1 MVWLSLSNLLSRLVS
16 LGARR
21 WVDGISASTLG
32 AVVSLS
38 LVSWHFAEKEY
49 TIFSTKKKIP
59 NHPIVFTFLPWH
71 LFSITTARFVFR
83 HIISGF
89 EGFIKKTRP
98 YPADGWY
105 SFWEMQRHLER
116 KGKSLSIFASC
127 RVGDPM
133 HSKYPVSPTCGKK
146 TPCDSGICHS
156 LRLIWKL
163 EKVFTRQPSV
173 GRDVCWCVWT
183 YLVSDKQN

>member
-1 MVWLSLSNLLSRLVS
+1 MGWRHI
-16 LGARR
+16 GEHK
-21 WVDGISASTLG
+21 TLG

-49 TIFSTKKKIP
+49 PIFSKKKKSQTTP
-59 NHPIVFTFLPWH
+59 LYSPFFLDIFFPLPLH
-71 LFSITTARFVFR
+71 DLFFVILFR
-83 HIISGF
+83 DLKASS
-89 EGFIKKTRP
+89 KKTRP

-173 GRDVCWCVWT
+173 GRDGCWCVWT